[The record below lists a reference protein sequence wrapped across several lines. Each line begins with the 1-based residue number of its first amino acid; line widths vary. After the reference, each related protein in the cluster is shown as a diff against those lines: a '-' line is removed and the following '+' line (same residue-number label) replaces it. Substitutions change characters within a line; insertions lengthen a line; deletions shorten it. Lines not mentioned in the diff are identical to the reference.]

1 MTISDIV
8 STTVGSFIDYAL
20 IIVLIM
26 IIWYIFK
33 FFFIAPPPTKEER
46 ERELTEQRKGIGDWW
61 KGREEKSKAAATAEA
76 RKKEEEK
83 AKYEEKGKK
92 EKETKEKERAVSKR
106 RETVEGVKGF
116 VLEAERSADKAIEA
130 LHDDNVKDLKRDIE
144 SITRRLQSARRG
156 VTALIH
162 NVGPEHKDFFR
173 KLSAYITNMR
183 DLSEQIRKNLS
194 YREVIEMKI
203 NKIIAGCG
211 YLHKKIDDFV
221 NEEKIILEEFA
232 AK

>member
-1 MTISDIV
+1 
-8 STTVGSFIDYAL
+8 
-20 IIVLIM
+20 M

-61 KGREEKSKAAATAEA
+61 KGREEKKKTAAATEA

-83 AKYEEKGKK
+83 AKYEDKSKK

-130 LHDDNVKDLKRDIE
+130 LRDNNIKDLQKDIE
-144 SITRRLQSARRG
+144 SISRRLQSARRG

-162 NVGPEHKDFFR
+162 NVDREQKDYFR

-183 DLSEQIRKNLS
+183 NLSEQIHQSLS
-194 YREVIEMKI
+194 PKAYDRAITESNI

-221 NEEKIILEEFA
+221 NEEKITLEEFA